1 MDLTIL
7 LPCLNE
13 EKTLDETIKEIKIEL
28 KKFNIKSEI
37 LVVDNGSC
45 DNSIKIARENKV
57 RIVRENLK
65 GYGSALLTGIKNSQ
79 GKYIIFGDC
88 DQFRTRV

>member
-57 RIVRENLK
+57 RIVRENLRLWK
-65 GYGSALLTGIKNSQ
+65 CFINWNKEFSRKIYNFWRL
-79 GKYIIFGDC
+79 
-88 DQFRTRV
+88 